1 MTRSR
6 DVAEQYDFRSP
17 SRLATS
23 IAQRLAEW
31 QRGVCKLFSER
42 LNQHLPFAIKFNF
55 VDVNPQLTRKAL
67 SSLSNDTYAFQ
78 FNVGNESLPCLFTL
92 SQPFL
97 LLLVNGMLGEVSTEL
112 PENRKL
118 SHIERELSEIVAE
131 ELAVAVAEAFVG
143 EAPIS
148 CESVGCESHPERS
161 RIFPRDSVGIVSAF
175 EVELTSSAQSCQFI
189 FPYSVVDLLPLAGQN
204 KNPDTSE
211 TRRQLESLVLTV
223 PLTLDVQLGSVE
235 LKIRDAANLQVGD
248 VIVLDQPAPEP
259 LVAAINGQPQ
269 FRVWP
274 GKIGNRRAVQIAK
287 DE

>member
-1 MTRSR
+1 MTRNT

-23 IAQRLAEW
+23 VEQRLAEW

-78 FNVGNESLPCLFTL
+78 FKVGNESLPCLFTL

-97 LLLVNGMLGEVSTEL
+97 LLLVNGMLGEISTEL
-112 PENRKL
+112 PENREL
-118 SHIERELSEIVAE
+118 SHIERELSDIVAE

-143 EAPIS
+143 EEPIS
-148 CESVGCESHPERS
+148 CKSVGCESRPERT
-161 RIFPRDSVGIVSAF
+161 RIFPRDSIGIVSAF

-189 FPYSVVDLLPLAGQN
+189 FPYSVVDLLPLASQN
-204 KNPDTSE
+204 KSPDSSE
-211 TRRQLESLVLTV
+211 TRRQLESIVLSV
-223 PLTLDVQLGSVE
+223 PLTLDVQLGSVD

-248 VIVLDQPAPEP
+248 VIVLDQPASEP
-259 LVAAINGQPQ
+259 LVAAIDGQPQ

-274 GKIGNRRAVQIAK
+274 GKIGNRRAVQVAE

>member
-1 MTRSR
+1 MTRNT

-23 IAQRLAEW
+23 VEQRLAEW

-67 SSLSNDTYAFQ
+67 SSFSNDTYAFQ
-78 FNVGNESLPCLFTL
+78 FKVGNESLPCLFTL

-97 LLLVNGMLGEVSTEL
+97 LLLVNGMLGEISTEL
-112 PENRKL
+112 PENREL
-118 SHIERELSEIVAE
+118 SHIERELSDIVAE

-143 EAPIS
+143 EEPIS
-148 CESVGCESHPERS
+148 CKSVGCESRPERT
-161 RIFPRDSVGIVSAF
+161 RIFPRDSIGIVSAF

-189 FPYSVVDLLPLAGQN
+189 FPYSVVDLLPLASQN
-204 KNPDTSE
+204 KSPDSSE
-211 TRRQLESLVLTV
+211 TRRQLESIVLSV
-223 PLTLDVQLGSVE
+223 PLTLDVQLGSVD

-248 VIVLDQPAPEP
+248 VIVLDQPASEP
-259 LVAAINGQPQ
+259 LVAAIDGQPQ

-274 GKIGNRRAVQIAK
+274 GKIGNRRAVQVAE